1 MNVNYLMAFATIA
14 IVAILIL
21 VAISVKSI
29 YSKSFIITAVSCL
42 IVLVTMCILYVTVT
56 KQPLQYDHVVSTQEY
71 TICGDVTFT
80 EKAISKSYTAP
91 CILIPTNNSVLEYL
105 IEQIELHN
113 VKNPTKV
120 TITVYDA
127 SRRLGF
133 LRVPETHY
141 IVDLKE

>member
-42 IVLVTMCILYVTVT
+42 IVLVTMCILYTNVIN
-56 KQPLQYDHVVSTQEY
+56 QPLQYDRIVSTQEY

-105 IEQIELHN
+105 TEQIELHN

-133 LRVPETHY
+133 LGIPETHY

>member
-1 MNVNYLMAFATIA
+1 MNVNHLMAFAAIA
-14 IVAILIL
+14 IVAILVL
-21 VAISVKSI
+21 AAISVKSI
-29 YSKSFIITAVSCL
+29 YSKSFIITVVSCL
-42 IVLVTMCILYVTVT
+42 IALVTMSILYVVTT
-56 KQPLQYDHVVSTQEY
+56 KQPLQYDRVVSTQEY

-91 CILIPTNNSVLEYL
+91 CILIPTNNSVLEYVT
-105 IEQIELHN
+105 EQIELHN

-133 LRVPETHY
+133 LRIPEAHY